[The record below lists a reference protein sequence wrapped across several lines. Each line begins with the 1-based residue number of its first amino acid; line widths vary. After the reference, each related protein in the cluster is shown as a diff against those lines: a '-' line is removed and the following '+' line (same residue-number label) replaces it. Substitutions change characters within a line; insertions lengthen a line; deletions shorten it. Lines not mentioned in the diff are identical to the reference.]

1 MSRVLRP
8 SWGHEIRRYLWQFSL
23 GQAFVDWLKYSRYYV
38 FSYGRYFWKHLVSL
52 SCLAYDVWWIF
63 EFGDS
68 SLMISDSSFCRAS
81 DIHIRAYY
89 PFSLRFLV
97 VVGRYPYWRIFLS
110 PWWDCVRAA
119 IHKWMNIVGCL
130 PHNFDIGYHI
140 GAYSPLLDE
149 IVHKWMIIVSYLPH
163 DFDIRSYTGAYFPIF
178 FEYPWDWDN
187 GHLGFIW
194 STSLELLKIG
204 SIRTFLHGFVEIEM
218 DHIRFHSRSVDG
230 FFSQML
236 MR

>member
-140 GAYSPLLDE
+140 GAYSPLFGE
-149 IVHKWMIIVSYLPH
+149 ILFGQWYEDGWYVLVIYLTTLIS
-163 DFDIRSYTGAYFPIF
+163 DLIL
-178 FEYPWDWDN
+178 
-187 GHLGFIW
+187 GHISPF
-194 STSLELLKIG
+194 SL
-204 SIRTFLHGFVEIEM
+204 SILEIETMAILVLYGVLVWSFWRLAVSELSYM
-218 DHIRFHSRSVDG
+218 DLLR
-230 FFSQML
+230 
-236 MR
+236 

>member
-140 GAYSPLLDE
+140 GAY
-149 IVHKWMIIVSYLPH
+149 
-163 DFDIRSYTGAYFPIF
+163 FPIF

-218 DHIRFHSRSVDG
+218 DQIRFHPRSMG
-230 FFSQML
+230 GSF
-236 MR
+236 R